1 MTAKTGHKPDQ
12 ERRVQPQQER
22 REQHQ
27 PFRPLRRHRHRLG
40 RCGRCAYCNPG
51 NAAANAKPAP
61 VTERRFDLRF
71 IEAAV

>member
-22 REQHQ
+22 REQTN
-27 PFRPLRRHRHRLG
+27 LSG
-40 RCGRCAYCNPG
+40 RYGNIGIASVAAALHYCNTG
-51 NAAANAKPAP
+51 KDAANVKPAP